1 MVGKGPY
8 GVYVTKFHW
17 LLDTLCLR
25 VEQGPYGVYVTRPL
39 WSVRYEVSL
48 VVGHP
53 VFDENSACWIPMR
66 HETLSGGDVKLYL
79 LPRQLILSD
88 TVFTTRPKT
97 VSWVA
102 FCRYA
107 WDVKRC

>member
-17 LLDTLCLR
+17 LLDPLCLR
-25 VEQGPYGVYVTRPL
+25 VDQGPFGVYVTKFHWLLDPLCLMVDQGPYGVYVTRPL

-53 VFDENSACWIPMR
+53 VSDENSACWIPMR

-79 LPRQLILSD
+79 LPRQLI
-88 TVFTTRPKT
+88 
-97 VSWVA
+97 
-102 FCRYA
+102 
-107 WDVKRC
+107 